1 VGVYDTDLGPANSTS
16 SVFSGSPQSS
26 SSLPVSTT
34 SGVLPSSKSSSPG
47 PTSTGVGGVTST
59 ATVATSVSQS
69 GSSSASAS
77 ASAVVSANAASRSV
91 VSGSVILGA
100 GLLVAVLFCFDGS
113 IMICNGW

>member
-34 SGVLPSSKSSSPG
+34 SGVLPGAHSSSPG
-47 PTSTGVGGVTST
+47 PTRTGVGGVTNT
-59 ATVATSVSQS
+59 TTVATSVSQS
-69 GSSSASAS
+69 GSSSAS

-100 GLLVAVLFCFDGS
+100 GLLVALFF
-113 IMICNGW
+113 